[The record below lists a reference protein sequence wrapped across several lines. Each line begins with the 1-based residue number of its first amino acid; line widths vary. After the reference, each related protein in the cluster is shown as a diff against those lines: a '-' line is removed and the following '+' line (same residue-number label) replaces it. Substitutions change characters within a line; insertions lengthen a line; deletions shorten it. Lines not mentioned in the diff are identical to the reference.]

1 MLRKILAVDD
11 SMLTHQ
17 MCRLFLARY
26 KGSTLLSA
34 MNGVEALE
42 QLGRE
47 AGIDL
52 ILLDISMPMMNGIEF
67 LRQVHEHPAWRE
79 IPVIIITTGDKEE
92 QTLLAMRMG
101 ARGFLRKPFQAPEL
115 RDLIEKVTGE
125 RAEG

>member
-11 SMLTHQ
+11 SLLTHQ
-17 MCRLFLARY
+17 MCKLFLSRY
-26 KGSTLLSA
+26 KGCTLISA

-42 QLGRE
+42 QLARE
-47 AGIDL
+47 EGIDL

-67 LRQVHEHPAWRE
+67 LRQLHEQPAWRA
-79 IPVIIITTGDKEE
+79 IPVIIVSTGDKED
-92 QTLLAMRMG
+92 QTLQAMRMG

-115 RDLIEKVTGE
+115 RALIEKVTGE